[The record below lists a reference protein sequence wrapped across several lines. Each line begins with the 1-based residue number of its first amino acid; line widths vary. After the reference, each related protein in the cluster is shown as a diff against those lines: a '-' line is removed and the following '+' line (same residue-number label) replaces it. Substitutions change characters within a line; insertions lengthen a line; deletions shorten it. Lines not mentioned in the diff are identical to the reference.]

1 MKTLRW
7 IACCLLASVSTVAP
21 AKIVFYTSHGG
32 GNYEIHAMNDDGS
45 QLRNLT
51 NSPFFDGNPRWS
63 PDGKKIAFARR
74 PGEKHVLKQLFLM
87 NADGSNVRQL
97 THPPEA
103 AGANLTYA
111 PDGKRIAFVSV
122 KTGMPEI
129 NVLDIASGTVKQL
142 TSSKVA
148 MSVDPNWSP
157 DGKRIVYR
165 YGHRVRGEAIYT
177 MSADGTNQRPL
188 VRPKLGAL
196 LRFSPAWA
204 PDSQRVVYC
213 EMEWATVNGA
223 LVNTVRDLVIRD
235 TLSNRQ
241 ERREFPRGLQS
252 ARWISNQEILLGA
265 IEDKSGKPD
274 IYRYHIPSGR
284 VVNLTNTP
292 EIRELRPQ
300 WIDDNAY
307 NVSAAGRKPIQW
319 GEVKSV
325 R

>member
-1 MKTLRW
+1 MKMLLW
-7 IACCLLASVSTVAP
+7 ISCCFLALVSAVAP

-32 GNYEIHAMNDDGS
+32 NYEIYAMNDDGS
-45 QLRNLT
+45 HIRNLT

-63 PDGKKIAFARR
+63 PDGKQIAFARR
-74 PGEKHVLKQLFLM
+74 PGQKHVLKQLFLM

-177 MSADGTNQRPL
+177 MSADGTNQKPL

-223 LVNTVRDLVIRD
+223 LVNTVSDLVIRD
-235 TLSNRQ
+235 TRSNRQ
-241 ERREFPRGLQS
+241 ERRAFPSGLQS

-265 IEDKSGKPD
+265 REDKSDKPD

-292 EIRELRPQ
+292 EIRELSPQ
-300 WIDDNAY
+300 WRDDNAWA
-307 NVSAAGRKPIQW
+307 VSSAGRKPIQW
-319 GEVKSV
+319 GKVKSG